1 MSTQTI
7 KVLGVRIIYAC
18 VTLLLLEGCQ
28 SCNRYQISPS
38 EELNEIATKYGG
50 IPNIGN
56 TCYMNSG
63 LQIIARLYPDLFSHM
78 NNNSGRYGQAIV
90 DKITSE
96 NRKEFVTR
104 EEAKAFFEALL
115 ASYNKH
121 HTEQLHHGNQEDVA
135 PVLGFLL
142 NEGNVQRLEL
152 YSTVVN
158 PGNPQ
163 DARNNNV
170 ANNGDVFLTVN
181 FPVANQET
189 SDALS
194 IDELVTSTLTG
205 NHVTD
210 FCWDQDAEIRGDA
223 IVENKLS
230 IKNIRGLTNRILP
243 IWVHRFAQ
251 TSNQDPDSGTTITT
265 PITNPF
271 KLTIA
276 AEYFIENTAKPY
288 TGNLVGFIRH
298 IGGLNSGHYI
308 AYVRNQAGKWKKY
321 NDEIVTELHA
331 EPLEEAQK
339 AYLYFYQDNQK
350 L

>member
-1 MSTQTI
+1 MKRELI
-7 KVLGVRIIYAC
+7 KTFFPMLRILMFMALYS
-18 VTLLLLEGCQ
+18 ECQ

-121 HTEQLHHGNQEDVA
+121 HTEQLHHGNQEDGA
-135 PVLGFLL
+135 PVLDFLL
-142 NEGNVQRLEL
+142 HQGNIQEIAFYVTKNPVSTDDTHTPTIADNPTTGRFIIVTPTPTVTSMATLVQSTLRGHLVEDADWENAEGNQ
-152 YSTVVN
+152 VVRDRAMV
-158 PGNPQ
+158 GYK
-163 DARNNNV
+163 
-170 ANNGDVFLTVN
+170 L
-181 FPVANQET
+181 
-189 SDALS
+189 
-194 IDELVTSTLTG
+194 
-205 NHVTD
+205 
-210 FCWDQDAEIRGDA
+210 
-223 IVENKLS
+223 ENKNL
-230 IKNIRGLTNRILP
+230 RELTNRILP
-243 IWVHRFAQ
+243 IWVHRFGQ
-251 TSNQDPDSGTTITT
+251 TSNHAPSSASKITT

-276 AEYFIENTAKPY
+276 AEHLIEKASY
-288 TGNLVGFIRH
+288 TSSLLGFIYH
-298 IGGLNSGHYI
+298 EGDLNSGHYM
-308 AYVRNQAGKWKKY
+308 AYIKNKAGRWIKY
-321 NDEIVTELHA
+321 NDETVTELN
-331 EPLEEAQK
+331 EKPLKEAQE
-339 AYLYFYQDNQK
+339 AYLYFYQAD
-350 L
+350 

>member
-1 MSTQTI
+1 
-7 KVLGVRIIYAC
+7 
-18 VTLLLLEGCQ
+18 
-28 SCNRYQISPS
+28 
-38 EELNEIATKYGG
+38 
-50 IPNIGN
+50 
-56 TCYMNSG
+56 MNSC
-63 LQIIARLYPDLFSHM
+63 LQIIARLYPDLFSHI
-78 NNNSGRYGQAIV
+78 SDELGYYGQEIAN
-90 DKITSE
+90 KITGGNSQ
-96 NRKEFVTR
+96 KYVTADDAR
-104 EEAKAFFEALL
+104 ACYDTLL
-115 ASYNKH
+115 KRYNEKNFDKLNPGH
-121 HTEQLHHGNQEDVA
+121 QEDVA

-163 DARNNNV
+163 AARNNNV

-223 IVENKLS
+223 IVGNKLS

-339 AYLYFYQDNQK
+339 AYLYFYQAD
-350 L
+350 